1 MDELRKAAGTAVDVW
16 DDTGTRHEDVVN
28 AMNDLRKVL
37 AKNANAAPEFSVG
50 VDTGSADGTSVV
62 VAQKMPDGAI
72 KIIHSQY
79 YPAPQDQDA
88 KDAPDAW
95 TSVKAAMPQSGV
107 TVLAYYKN
115 RNGFERRIRAK
126 WTAAKTVEANAEYG
140 WGEYDEAADA
150 YWTPEGWYECIDN
163 WDEYSSVMVSEGEVT
178 HWMPLPPA
186 PQDQDAKMD
195 EIRKT
200 LKLGMNIGKALREG
214 INEDIAKDAARYR
227 WLRDN
232 ESIVFWETFTYN
244 VTKEETDAFIDAAM
258 KGKP

>member
-1 MDELRKAAGTAVDVW
+1 MDDELRKAAQVALAAMEKEW
-16 DDTGTRHEDVVN
+16 DTKLSKGN
-28 AMNDLRKVL
+28 AYSFMKAARALR
-37 AKNANAAPEFSVG
+37 AAIANNANV
-50 VDTGSADGTSVV
+50 
-62 VAQKMPDGAI
+62 
-72 KIIHSQY
+72 
-79 YPAPQDQDA
+79 
-88 KDAPDAW
+88 APDAW

-186 PQDQDAKMD
+186 PQDQ
-195 EIRKT
+195 
-200 LKLGMNIGKALREG
+200 
-214 INEDIAKDAARYR
+214 
-227 WLRDN
+227 
-232 ESIVFWETFTYN
+232 
-244 VTKEETDAFIDAAM
+244 AM
-258 KGKP
+258 KEQKP